1 MEKIFEILASSPVVS
16 IICTT
21 VVVLALIYVLRNQIV
36 EYIKKKYD
44 LYDEQQV
51 LNLMREAVK
60 VFESTNLMNPH
71 KVIEDEKRAENK

>member
-1 MEKIFEILASSPVVS
+1 MEKIFNILESSPVVS

-21 VVVLALIYVLRNQIV
+21 VIILALIYILRKQIV
-36 EYIKKKYD
+36 AYIKKKYD

-60 VFESTNLMNPH
+60 VFEATNLMNPH
-71 KVIEDEKRAENK
+71 KVIEDENRTKSK

>member
-1 MEKIFEILASSPVVS
+1 MEKIFNILESSPVVS

-21 VVVLALIYVLRNQIV
+21 VIILALIFVLRKQIV
-36 EYIKKKYD
+36 AYIKKKYD

-60 VFESTNLMNPH
+60 AFEATNLMNPY
-71 KVIEDEKRAENK
+71 KVMEDEKRQKNK